1 MKKILILIT
10 LVSIIFA
17 NDVTSLQSIKDNI
30 FIEDGWE
37 KVEVYK
43 NGVIVLTK
51 EIPNIPIKAVMVK
64 QIININSEIV
74 AEVVEDISNYGDFL
88 KSAKAMDANLLY
100 SDDLKLIGHQHL
112 KLKYVNDRHYAFN
125 MFRPFGT
132 SERVDWEL
140 ISEANF
146 NGLDESDSVNKDGVY
161 VDIGFGSWNTKM
173 LDNGNTEISYRLVMH
188 PGGNVPKFAIDYINK
203 VAIVALFDDAIK
215 EALKRS
221 KELS

>member
-1 MKKILILIT
+1 MKKILIFVAVIST
-10 LVSIIFA
+10 VFA
-17 NDVTSLQSIKDNI
+17 NDVLLKSIKDNI
-30 FIEDGWE
+30 YIENGWE
-37 KVEVYK
+37 MVEGYG
-43 NGVIVLTK
+43 NGVVVLTK

-64 QIININSEIV
+64 QNINIKSDII
-74 AEVVEDISNYGDFL
+74 AEVVEDISNYKDFL

-100 SDDLKLIGHQHL
+100 SDDTKLVGHQHL

-125 MFRPFGT
+125 MFRPYGT

-140 ISEANF
+140 IPEANF
-146 NGLDESDSVNKDGVY
+146 NSLDESDSVNKDGVY
-161 VDIGFGSWNTKM
+161 VDIGFGSWNTKI
-173 LDNGNTEISYRLVMH
+173 LDNGDTEVSYRLVIH